1 MITHR
6 RLVEDAAERTRLPS
20 GWAARAIKVTL
31 AVLAL
36 HLDVPARQRLRQAV
50 PGPDRDA
57 AYVTV
62 PRSTGTVTDFYAE
75 VAARLPAS
83 PERGRHV
90 ARTVLSLVA
99 RDDPGLARHL
109 AGALPP
115 DFAEVFTAP
124 EARPERLPGEDAPL
138 TEDEVRA
145 ALGRRPQWSGDAHRL
160 TRTVGLPRDR
170 VPPLL
175 HQVEN
180 DAREL
185 HRRVGHSVSDDGITF
200 TVRTRSVDAVTSA
213 DLELADRID
222 AAVAAVGSGGRPG

>member
-6 RLVEDAAERTRLPS
+6 RLVEDAAARTRLPS
-20 GWAARAIKVTL
+20 ERAARAVKVTL

-57 AYVTV
+57 VYATV
-62 PRSTGTVTDFYAE
+62 PRSGGTVTDFYGE
-75 VAARLPAS
+75 VAAHLPAA
-83 PERGRHV
+83 PEQGRRT
-90 ARTVLSLVA
+90 ARAVLSLVA
-99 RDDPGLARHL
+99 RDDPALTEYL
-109 AGALPP
+109 VENLPAG
-115 DFAEVFTAP
+115 FAEAFTAP
-124 EARPERLPGEDAPL
+124 DASPERLGDDAPL
-138 TEDEVRA
+138 TGRELRD
-145 ALGRRPQWSGDAHRL
+145 ALRRRPSWSGDGHRL
-160 TRTVGLPRDR
+160 SRTVGLPRDR

-175 HQVEN
+175 HQVES

-185 HRRVGHSVSDDGITF
+185 QRGVGHSLSDDGITF
-200 TVRTRSVDAVTSA
+200 TVRTRSVDAVTTA

>member
-6 RLVEDAAERTRLPS
+6 RLVEDAAARTRLPS
-20 GWAARAIKVTL
+20 ERAARAIKVTL

-36 HLDVPARQRLRQAV
+36 HLDPPARQRLRQAV

-57 AYVTV
+57 AYATV
-62 PRSTGTVTDFYAE
+62 PRSGGTVTDFYGE
-75 VAARLPAS
+75 VAAHLQAP
-83 PERGRHV
+83 PEQGRHV
-90 ARTVLSLVA
+90 ARSVLSLIA
-99 RDDPGLARHL
+99 RDDPDLGRHL
-109 AGALPP
+109 VAGLPP
-115 DFAEVFTAP
+115 GFDEAFTAP
-124 EARPERLPGEDAPL
+124 EPHPERLPGEDTPL
-138 TEDEVRA
+138 TERELGA
-145 ALGRRPQWSGDAHRL
+145 ALRRRPQWSGDGHRL

-175 HQVEN
+175 HQVED

-185 HRRVGHSVSDDGITF
+185 HRHVAHALSDDGITF
-200 TVRTRSVDAVTSA
+200 TVRTRSVEAVTTT

>member
-20 GWAARAIKVTL
+20 ARAARAIKVTL

-36 HLDVPARQRLRQAV
+36 HLDMPTRQRLRAAV

-57 AYVTV
+57 VRATV
-62 PRSTGTVTDFYAE
+62 PPSGGTVTDFYAE
-75 VAARLPAS
+75 VAAHLPAT
-83 PERGRHV
+83 PEQGRHV
-90 ARTVLSLVA
+90 ARTVLSLIA

-109 AGALPP
+109 AEGLPP
-115 DFAEVFTAP
+115 GFAEAFTAP
-124 EARPERLPGEDAPL
+124 DAHPERLPGEDAPL
-138 TEDEVRA
+138 TEAELRA

-175 HQVEN
+175 HQVES

-185 HRRVGHSVSDDGITF
+185 HRRVGHVLSDDGITF
-200 TVRTRSVDAVTSA
+200 TVRTRSVDAVTA
-213 DLELADRID
+213 TDLELADRID
-222 AAVAAVGSGGRPG
+222 AAVTAVGSGGRPG